1 MPDSDAPSNPEPAP
15 EPSAEDPAEEPP
27 NFPPPGEPTLVK
39 ESAPDAPPLPDIER
53 GMIFEA
59 GSLGGEGHD

>member
-15 EPSAEDPAEEPP
+15 EPSAEVPAKAPP
-27 NFPPPGEPTLVK
+27 SLPPPGEPTLVK
-39 ESAPDAPPLPDIER
+39 ESAPDAPALPGIER
-53 GMIFEA
+53 AKMVEA